1 MFLDFAYPT
10 RQQGFLFITVS
21 CVAIA
26 LLLILWYFL
35 NNYYKKTKLANA
47 ETKIEVIEPNLESEE
62 PLVVE
67 DIPNEIIEEEVVQ
80 EVELETVENSEE
92 LVEETISF
100 PNELIETKKEID
112 LNASTETITL
122 YKKSFLAKLILN
134 KDLQPIYEEIRN
146 YILSF
151 KKVKSRLSFKYER
164 FSIGRKVLAKMLV
177 RGKRL
182 YLYIALNPN
191 DQLPKYHIVDVSDKK
206 IGEQLPSLLKVL
218 SPRSVKYAKE
228 LIDILMNENEIVQLP
243 ANKFISIDYKDLLRR
258 RSLNKLIEE
267 GLIVEYKVKA
277 NAFNFT
283 QGGEFLTEE
292 EIIAITPE
300 KADELVKD
308 SVLDEVVETKIEHRY
323 GKIEVVNVDDLASH
337 FNEGDY
343 INLEALKNS
352 HLVSKNACRIK
363 VLARGALD
371 KKISVEADAFS
382 KQAMK
387 MIIYKGGKVIVI
399 N

>member
-1 MFLDFAYPT
+1 
-10 RQQGFLFITVS
+10 
-21 CVAIA
+21 
-26 LLLILWYFL
+26 
-35 NNYYKKTKLANA
+35 
-47 ETKIEVIEPNLESEE
+47 
-62 PLVVE
+62 
-67 DIPNEIIEEEVVQ
+67 
-80 EVELETVENSEE
+80 
-92 LVEETISF
+92 
-100 PNELIETKKEID
+100 
-112 LNASTETITL
+112 
-122 YKKSFLAKLILN
+122 
-134 KDLQPIYEEIRN
+134 
-146 YILSF
+146 
-151 KKVKSRLSFKYER
+151 
-164 FSIGRKVLAKMLV
+164 
-177 RGKRL
+177 
-182 YLYIALNPN
+182 
-191 DQLPKYHIVDVSDKK
+191 
-206 IGEQLPSLLKVL
+206 
-218 SPRSVKYAKE
+218 
-228 LIDILMNENEIVQLP
+228 MNENEIVQFP

-283 QGGEFLTEE
+283 QGGDFLTEE

-323 GKIEVVNVDDLASH
+323 GKMEVVNVDDLASH

>member
-35 NNYYKKTKLANA
+35 NNYYKKTKLANV

-67 DIPNEIIEEEVVQ
+67 DIPNEIVEEEDAQ
-80 EVELETVENSEE
+80 EVELETVEDSEIV
-92 LVEETISF
+92 VE
-100 PNELIETKKEID
+100 
-112 LNASTETITL
+112 ETITL

-308 SVLDEVVETKIEHRY
+308 SVLDEVVETKIENRY
-323 GKIEVVNVDDLASH
+323 GKMEVVNIDDLASC